1 MIQTF
6 RNGQSFSFPALFAVW
21 SLAVMPAAP
30 AGGVMTIELCNAQ
43 GEVRS
48 VDIPFEKDGGD
59 GENCA
64 QPCHACLS
72 RQKPTG
78 KQART

>member
-1 MIQTF
+1 MQKF
-6 RNGQSFSFPALFAVW
+6 RTAGLPVLPALVALGSMAILPAV
-21 SLAVMPAAP
+21 PATAT
-30 AGGVMTIELCNAQ
+30 MTVELCNAE

-48 VDIPFEKDGGD
+48 VNIPLEQEGGD
-59 GENCA
+59 GKNCA

-72 RQKPTG
+72 RQKLTS

>member
-1 MIQTF
+1 
-6 RNGQSFSFPALFAVW
+6 
-21 SLAVMPAAP
+21 
-30 AGGVMTIELCNAQ
+30 MTVELCNAE

-48 VDIPFEKDGGD
+48 VNIPLEQEGSD

-72 RQKPTG
+72 RQKQPG
-78 KQART
+78 KNSRG

>member
-1 MIQTF
+1 MIQTL
-6 RNGQSFSFPALFAVW
+6 RSAALPVLPVLVALWGMAILPAV
-21 SLAVMPAAP
+21 PATAT
-30 AGGVMTIELCNAQ
+30 MTVELCNAE

-48 VDIPFEKDGGD
+48 VNIPLEQEGGD

-72 RQKPTG
+72 RQKPTS
-78 KQART
+78 KQARV